1 METQKSLDANIPA
14 YIMESAEDIGALLVC
29 FTKFGRGNIFS

>member
-14 YIMESAEDIGALLVC
+14 YIMESAEDIGCPISL
-29 FTKFGRGNIFS
+29 FY